1 VPRRATGAG
10 RLQVTDGT
18 GGTGG
23 TGGTDGTDGTDG
35 TGGTDGL
42 GGLPGFRARP
52 PEVGV
57 AGSRTSELVAV
68 TSSHVP

>member
-18 GGTGG
+18 GGK
-23 TGGTDGTDGTDG
+23 GGTD
-35 TGGTDGL
+35 GTDGL

>member
-23 TGGTDGTDGTDG
+23 TDGTS
-35 TGGTDGL
+35 GTDGL